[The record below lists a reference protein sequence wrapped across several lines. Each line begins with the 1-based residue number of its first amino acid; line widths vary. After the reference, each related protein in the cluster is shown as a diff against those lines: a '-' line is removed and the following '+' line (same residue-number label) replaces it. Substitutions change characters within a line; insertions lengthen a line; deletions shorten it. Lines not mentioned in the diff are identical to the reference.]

1 MQCEIQMEFRSN
13 QDDSMGGDD
22 ALHATSGHS
31 TVAVPSREDVLLGR
45 GVKYQHHP
53 GNVRYNGRYRC

>member
-1 MQCEIQMEFRSN
+1 
-13 QDDSMGGDD
+13 MGGDD